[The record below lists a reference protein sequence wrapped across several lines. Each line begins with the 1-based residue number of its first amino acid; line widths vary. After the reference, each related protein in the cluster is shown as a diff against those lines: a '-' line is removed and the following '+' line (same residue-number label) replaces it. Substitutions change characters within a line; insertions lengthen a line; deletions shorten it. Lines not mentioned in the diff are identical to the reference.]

1 MTRFSLRGCVAVLL
15 PLCCSVSAPAQAP
28 DLSKMDIVERSTPNG
43 PVAFVDGVPVSR
55 EEYIN
60 TYQKHVAEVAMM
72 THDSKPTD
80 EFRVRAGLTTLGELI
95 RRQILVAAAEKQG
108 IKVSDT
114 EADAAYLEKLKR
126 FQQEMKKPDGSVPS
140 EEDVLKIAGQTRAE
154 ARDSMRRQL
163 LEEKMA
169 EQVYKE
175 KGVKVTDKEVGEFYA
190 KKPELFKRAGQIH
203 LNQILITPKNGPKS
217 DEATWKAAEDTAKKA
232 RARILAGEK
241 FDAVARDMSQSPDA
255 AKGGDMGM
263 LAAEQLPPFF
273 VNMAKAMKP
282 GDVSEPFRSPY
293 GVHVIRLV
301 ETAESKDVT
310 LEEAKPRIR
319 AMLEQMRRDEA
330 VDKFI
335 EPVVNDPNRTKIF
348 LQLERTLAALTFEPK
363 APKKAAPAPPK
374 TATAPPAA
382 ETPPPPAAAKQ
393 KPAAEKAPAAKSSSG
408 TSKTQK
414 KSTAPAKS
422 GTKKKAQ

>member
-1 MTRFSLRGCVAVLL
+1 MTRIALRGCIAVLL
-15 PLCCSVSAPAQAP
+15 PLCCAVSAPAQAP
-28 DLSKMDIVERSTPNG
+28 DLTKMDIVERSTPNG

-72 THDSKPTD
+72 THDNKPTD

-108 IKVSDT
+108 IKVSDAET
-114 EADAAYLEKLKR
+114 DAAYAEKLKR

-140 EEDVLKIAGQTRAE
+140 EDDVLKIAGQTRVE
-154 ARDSMRRQL
+154 ARDSLRRQL

-169 EQVYKE
+169 GQVYKE
-175 KGVKVTDKEVGEFYA
+175 KGVKVTDKDVSDFFA

-217 DEATWKAAEDTAKKA
+217 DEATWKTAEETAKKA

-273 VNMAKAMKP
+273 VSVAKAMKP

-301 ETAESKDVT
+301 ETAESKNIT

-335 EPVVNDPNRTKIF
+335 EPVVNDPDRTKIF
-348 LQLERTLAALTFEPK
+348 LQLERTLAALTFDPK
-363 APKKAAPAPPK
+363 APKKAAAAPPK
-374 TATAPPAA
+374 PATATPAA
-382 ETPPPPAAAKQ
+382 ETPPPAAAPQ

-414 KSTAPAKS
+414 KSAAPAKS